1 MRYLFVLLLFISHF
15 YLQAQN
21 FDTLRWENRILLLNS
36 SIENDSLMRQ
46 QVNHLLLDSAG
57 LSERQMRIYVQNEIY
72 LQQVFPD
79 TLDNKNVTLD
89 KAKFR
94 QATFRVTLIGLDGGI
109 KKVWTAFFKRE
120 ALYRVIDAMPMRLR
134 ETKKY

>member
-1 MRYLFVLLLFISHF
+1 MRFLITLVFFLSAMTGK
-15 YLQAQN
+15 AQN

-89 KAKFR
+89 KAKFK
-94 QATFRVTLIGLDGGI
+94 QATFRATLIGLDGGI